1 MSPSHP
7 LTYPRRG
14 EVTLKNMNKR
24 LLEGGILGF
33 LLGRGNV
40 HPFRGATVLLVLVA
54 GLVAIAA
61 GLVVTYPLAA
71 VVVLAIVAMVYRH
84 RAKYRHVPHEAQDH
98 ALPPSR
104 DALDAAY
111 AEGFNR
117 GQHEA
122 RRVERSWHSVPA
134 YDPDDPDSF

>member
-1 MSPSHP
+1 
-7 LTYPRRG
+7 
-14 EVTLKNMNKR
+14 MNKR

-40 HPFRGATVLLVLVA
+40 HPFQGAAVLLLLVL
-54 GLVAIAA
+54 GLLAIVA

-71 VVVLAIVAMVYRH
+71 VAILVVVAMVYRH
-84 RAKYRHVPHEAQDH
+84 RAKYHHVPQQPSHH
-98 ALPPSR
+98 ARPPSQ

-117 GQHEA
+117 GQREA
-122 RRVERSWHSVPA
+122 RKVEHSWPSVPA
-134 YDPDDPDSF
+134 YDETDENSF